1 MAEENK
7 TGNTTFEDMMLA
19 LFAILLVGQIFQRG
33 PELIKEKFG
42 IDFET
47 PKYLSANVAL
57 SATTP
62 VGTNVVAPNGTPFYA
77 SPDENSKKIGDFP
90 PGTSLVIEDGPK
102 TVNGKR
108 WWKVKD
114 KESGE
119 EGWVLEDKLILKDA
133 TGIGPSTKIGAKAKT
148 IMDSDLWKTPGGL
161 IKSGFSKMGEMGT
174 LTKGPK
180 EKNGSRWWFFDKDKA
195 DDDGWITE
203 SALMLASKTGWKVG
217 SAVRAA
223 YVADMFEKA
232 GGNRI
237 IGLLEKGE
245 KAKIMGGPVQVG
257 DTFWWLI
264 KTKDGKEGW
273 VSEKSLEDAGVKG
286 WIKNIIAFF
295 VILGT
300 VIVLILLAG
309 IIYLTIRTN
318 QIRAREAERIKK
330 AIPKAMDSKRNERL
344 EKIMENVNSDNPN
357 DWKLAIIE
365 ADIIL
370 DELLIKM
377 GCVGDTLGDRLKQ
390 IARGDLN
397 TLDFAWEAHK
407 VRNQIAHEGG
417 DFILTKRE
425 AKRVVDLYRAVFD
438 ELKYV

>member
-1 MAEENK
+1 
-7 TGNTTFEDMMLA
+7 
-19 LFAILLVGQIFQRG
+19 
-33 PELIKEKFG
+33 
-42 IDFET
+42 
-47 PKYLSANVAL
+47 
-57 SATTP
+57 
-62 VGTNVVAPNGTPFYA
+62 
-77 SPDENSKKIGDFP
+77 
-90 PGTSLVIEDGPK
+90 
-102 TVNGKR
+102 
-108 WWKVKD
+108 
-114 KESGE
+114 
-119 EGWVLEDKLILKDA
+119 
-133 TGIGPSTKIGAKAKT
+133 
-148 IMDSDLWKTPGGL
+148 
-161 IKSGFSKMGEMGT
+161 
-174 LTKGPK
+174 
-180 EKNGSRWWFFDKDKA
+180 
-195 DDDGWITE
+195 
-203 SALMLASKTGWKVG
+203 
-217 SAVRAA
+217 
-223 YVADMFEKA
+223 MFEKA